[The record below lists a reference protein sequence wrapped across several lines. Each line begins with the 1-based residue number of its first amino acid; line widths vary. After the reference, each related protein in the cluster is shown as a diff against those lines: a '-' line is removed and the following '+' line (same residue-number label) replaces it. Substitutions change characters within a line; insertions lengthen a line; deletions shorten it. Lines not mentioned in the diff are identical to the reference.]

1 MFNVKIINVMKSIKK
16 NILKPLLFAGLGLTI
31 ATIVFARGPFHVA
44 SAPGKPS
51 TVAVWRDGCELKF
64 KRPAD
69 DGGTPITRYI
79 IESRSALSAR
89 WVRSATFI
97 PRPKEEDEGGIVDIM
112 QEGLQV
118 VFRAMAV
125 NAAGIG
131 EPSEQSELVLFKDR

>member
-1 MFNVKIINVMKSIKK
+1 MKSIKK

-44 SAPGKPS
+44 TAPGQPS

-64 KRPAD
+64 ERPVD

-79 IESRSALSAR
+79 IESRSARSPM
-89 WVRSATFI
+89 WVRSATFF
-97 PRPKEEDEGGIVDIM
+97 PRPEKDYEGGIVYNM

-125 NAAGIG
+125 NKAGIG
-131 EPSEQSELVLFKDR
+131 EPSEQSDLVLFVDR